1 MCQDER
7 QIELFP
13 TPDLRCE
20 VTGQLPGNT
29 FHADQVWPWL
39 RNNVFWL
46 KAKHIVGQ
54 GEILKEYQLPE
65 WDLVKNIFFNIDMIF
80 FFQHYQLTCF
90 SSSLS
95 P

>member
-7 QIELFP
+7 QIDLFP

-39 RNNVFWL
+39 RNNILWL

-54 GEILKEYQLPE
+54 GEILKEYQQGS
-65 WDLVKNIFFNIDMIF
+65 
-80 FFQHYQLTCF
+80 FQNEIY
-90 SSSLS
+90 
-95 P
+95 